1 MIKGGAARPPIFCD
15 RGVANWPGVFIS
27 AFPLG
32 CLGLRG
38 FPDTAGLVGLE
49 RELRALSVVGACGR
63 EAFSGLAM
71 SIGGSK
77 GFERACRLLWRLCPA
92 SAAGFGPGSKVNAE
106 MASFL

>member
-1 MIKGGAARPPIFCD
+1 
-15 RGVANWPGVFIS
+15 
-27 AFPLG
+27 
-32 CLGLRG
+32 LGLRV

-49 RELRALSVVGACGR
+49 RELRALSVVGAFGR

-77 GFERACRLLWRLCPA
+77 GFERACRLLWRFCPA

>member
-1 MIKGGAARPPIFCD
+1 MGA
-15 RGVANWPGVFIS
+15 GVYIS
-27 AFPLG
+27 ASF
-32 CLGLRG
+32 GLYGPEGISRHG
-38 FPDTAGLVGLE
+38 GSGGLE
-49 RELRALSVVGACGR
+49 RELRALSVLWAFGL
-63 EAFSGLAM
+63 EAFSGLVM

>member
-1 MIKGGAARPPIFCD
+1 
-15 RGVANWPGVFIS
+15 
-27 AFPLG
+27 
-32 CLGLRG
+32 LGLRG
-38 FPDTAGLVGLE
+38 FPDTAGVVGLE
-49 RELRALSVVGACGR
+49 RELRALSVVGAFGR

-71 SIGGSK
+71 SIGGSKGFGSK